1 MRASGTVMAPTAISI
16 LAIAAVEVPVAW
28 MLSQRIGTDGI
39 WAAYPAAF
47 IAMFVMQG
55 TYYAFVWRR
64 RAQRFGIRRMV

>member
-1 MRASGTVMAPTAISI
+1 MLTSWPASQT
-16 LAIAAVEVPVAW
+16 PVSA
-28 MLSQRIGTDGI
+28 LSKHIGTDGI

-55 TYYAFVWRR
+55 AYYGLVWRR